1 MGEVPTE
8 AVISRTPTIPDSEG
22 FDWYLRQ
29 YDAFIETTTQM
40 LITPKLSERLN
51 LALEGVANVLGHPQ
65 AAIAIINE
73 RDAVMRIL
81 ATRGFTRS
89 GASSH
94 RDAP

>member
-73 RDAVMRIL
+73 RDA
-81 ATRGFTRS
+81 
-89 GASSH
+89 
-94 RDAP
+94 

>member
-1 MGEVPTE
+1 
-8 AVISRTPTIPDSEG
+8 
-22 FDWYLRQ
+22 
-29 YDAFIETTTQM
+29 M

-81 ATRGFTRS
+81 ATRGF
-89 GASSH
+89 ASDQAQARIEMPLIQVPRALESFTISITFDIA
-94 RDAP
+94 RGR